1 VTDADLSKL
10 VGALNSQSAK
20 TRSLEKIVD
29 EMKSL
34 LQAAHAVPKHIED
47 IPGVRVPWQGV
58 IDIAISANSTSRFE
72 GTLTLSSDG
81 PYIVTGLALFWR
93 RTSGAYQG
101 YWTHAT
107 TAGLKIAPA
116 SQQLGF
122 GGLFDQPL
130 VSSFD
135 VEIEVTDSGRN
146 WQNMPFSSALFN
158 PAVGGAYIF
167 PVAHLLG
174 TNAIVKVHVTPT
186 VSQTVS
192 GVVQAI
198 FLGYKV
204 VQGPVYQP

>member
-1 VTDADLSKL
+1 MSEPTSADITR
-10 VGALNSQSAK
+10 ALQAQIAK
-20 TRSLEKIVD
+20 TRSLEKHLD
-29 EMKSL
+29 ELRALM
-34 LQAAHAVPKHIED
+34 QAAASVPKHIED
-47 IPGVRVPWQGV
+47 IPGVRVPWQGI
-58 IDIAISANSTSRFE
+58 IDIIIPASSSSRAE

-81 PYIVTGLALFWR
+81 PYVVTGLALFWR

-101 YWTHAT
+101 HWTHAT

-122 GGLFDQPL
+122 SFLFDQPL
-130 VSSFD
+130 VASFD

-158 PAVGGAYIF
+158 PMTGGAYIF
-167 PVAHLLG
+167 PAAHLLG

-186 VSQTVS
+186 VTQTVS
-192 GVVQAI
+192 GIVQAI
-198 FLGYKV
+198 FLGYKI

>member
-1 VTDADLSKL
+1 MADADT
-10 VGALNSQSAK
+10 NSIIRAMNAQAAK
-20 TRSLEKIVD
+20 TRNLEKYID
-29 EMKSL
+29 EMRAL
-34 LQAAHAVPKHIED
+34 LQGAQAVPKHIED

-58 IDIAISANSTSRFE
+58 LEIAITANSSSRSE

-81 PYIVTGLALFWR
+81 PYIVTGLALYWR

-130 VSSFD
+130 VASFD

-146 WQNMPFSSALFN
+146 WQNIPFSSALFN
-158 PAVGGAYIF
+158 PNTGGAYIF
-167 PVAHLLG
+167 PVAHMLG

-186 VSQTVS
+186 VVQAVS